1 MLPKL
6 RLLMTETVTTDGET
20 LSTTDVMT
28 DSSET
33 MWIFSSEELLGCSDL
48 KRLPKFLKEKS
59 NFLSDEPKKI
69 SRKKRATRTN
79 NLFIIKI

>member
-1 MLPKL
+1 
-6 RLLMTETVTTDGET
+6 
-20 LSTTDVMT
+20 
-28 DSSET
+28 